1 MITRDLEKAAD
12 LLAEAA
18 DLLARAGQHELA
30 AEVRN
35 LVQRIELCIP
45 KAPSIT

>member
-1 MITRDLEKAAD
+1 MITRDLENAAD

-18 DLLARAGQHELA
+18 DLLVRSGQHKLA

-35 LVQRIELCIP
+35 LVERIELTLP
-45 KAPSIT
+45 KPSLT